1 MKLTLPF
8 VTKLSENAIT
18 GIVFAAIFITGLGV
32 FTLSASVIV
41 SSAFLAIS
49 ALAAYA
55 LARRQGKFS
64 HATSEQQDEQMEQL
78 SLRLKSIEGSMQ
90 TVDARIL
97 SATAAVRNQIRNE
110 MAPMLDAIGIIADIV
125 EEERRKSVAHSP
137 SAVAAPAPLPTPP
150 PVIEPIAFNPLQQ
163 LRSETIL
170 RETLLTGKL
179 TISTSDIVALP
190 TSRPVYRLVQAH
202 IAGDDR
208 VMTEARLR
216 SEGLPSHLIRL
227 FDKVRFA
234 HGFEIASQLALSADS
249 PVLVCPL
256 TIETLSD
263 PSAGQEIANLLA
275 RRPGIAKQLCFLLTE
290 DALFLDTGT
299 AGQTM
304 REIARAGSGF
314 AVDVEKDIRVD
325 PASLHIRGVILAM
338 ASAELILAAR
348 DGTAPSEIHPADLV
362 QLFDRHGIDLAVSSP
377 ASERILRAI
386 RSLGINL
393 VMRPKDDSIR
403 APTVR
408 MRPERPQ
415 QSFITRPIPPR
426 ENAKSSELARAEAPP
441 APLRAHLRR
450 VSA

>member
-1 MKLTLPF
+1 MKLTFPF
-8 VTKLSENAIT
+8 QTKLSENSIT

-55 LARRQGKFS
+55 LARQQGKVS
-64 HATSEQQDEQMEQL
+64 PIGTEKQDEQIERL
-78 SLRLKSIEGSMQ
+78 SLRLKSLEGSMQ

-97 SATAAVRNQIRNE
+97 SAGSAIRTQIRNE

-125 EEERRKSVAHSP
+125 EEERRKAPAALP
-137 SAVAAPAPLPTPP
+137 SAPPPAPTPP
-150 PVIEPIAFNPLQQ
+150 IIESVAFNPLQQ
-163 LRSETIL
+163 LRSEAML
-170 RETLLTGKL
+170 RETLLAGKL

-190 TSRPVYRLVQAH
+190 TSRPAYRLLHAH
-202 IAGDDR
+202 IGGDATA
-208 VMTEARLR
+208 MTEARLR
-216 SEGLPSHLIRL
+216 ADGVPSHLIRL

-234 HGFEIASQLALSADS
+234 HGFEIASQLTLAADS

-263 PSAGQEIANLLA
+263 PVAGHEIADLMA
-275 RRPGIAKQLCFLLTE
+275 RRSGIAKQMCFLVTE

-304 REIARAGSGF
+304 RDLARAGSGF
-314 AVDVEKDIRVD
+314 ALDIEKDIRVD
-325 PASLHIRGVILAM
+325 PASLHIRGVILTM
-338 ASAELILAAR
+338 ASAELILATR
-348 DGTAPSEIHPADLV
+348 DGKAPTEIHPADLV

-393 VMRPKDDSIR
+393 VMRPKDDSTR

-408 MRPERPQ
+408 MRPERPH
-415 QSFITRPIPPR
+415 QSFNIHPMPTR
-426 ENAKSSELARAEAPP
+426 ENEKPAELPRAEAVS

>member
-8 VTKLSENAIT
+8 LTKLSENALT

-41 SSAFLAIS
+41 SAAFLAIS
-49 ALAAYA
+49 ALAAFA
-55 LARRQGKFS
+55 FARQQGKVV
-64 HATSEQQDEQMEQL
+64 HAGTDKQHEQIEQL
-78 SLRLKSIEGSMQ
+78 SLRLKSIEGAMQ

-97 SATAAVRNQIRNE
+97 SATSAVRTQIRNE

-125 EEERRKSVAHSP
+125 EEERRKSAVHAP
-137 SAVAAPAPLPTPP
+137 SATLAPP
-150 PVIEPIAFNPLQQ
+150 PPPPPAIEPVAFNPLQQ

-170 RETLLTGKL
+170 RETLLAGKL

-208 VMTEARLR
+208 AMTEARLR
-216 SEGLPSHLIRL
+216 SEGLPAHLIRL

-234 HGFEIASQLALSADS
+234 HGFEIASHLALSADS

-263 PSAGQEIANLLA
+263 PSAGQEIASLLA

-290 DALFLDTGT
+290 DALFLDTGI

-314 AVDVEKDIRVD
+314 ALDIEKDIRVD

-362 QLFDRHGIDLAVSSP
+362 QLFDRHGIDLAVFSP
-377 ASERILRAI
+377 ASERVLRAI

-393 VMRPKDDSIR
+393 VMRPKDDSTR
-403 APTVR
+403 APMVR
-408 MRPERPQ
+408 MRPERPH
-415 QSFITRPIPPR
+415 QSHNIHPMPSR
-426 ENAKSSELARAEAPP
+426 ENEKTAELPRAEAAP

>member
-1 MKLTLPF
+1 L
-8 VTKLSENAIT
+8 
-18 GIVFAAIFITGLGV
+18 
-32 FTLSASVIV
+32 
-41 SSAFLAIS
+41 
-49 ALAAYA
+49 
-55 LARRQGKFS
+55 RR
-64 HATSEQQDEQMEQL
+64 
-78 SLRLKSIEGSMQ
+78 
-90 TVDARIL
+90 
-97 SATAAVRNQIRNE
+97 
-110 MAPMLDAIGIIADIV
+110 
-125 EEERRKSVAHSP
+125 
-137 SAVAAPAPLPTPP
+137 
-150 PVIEPIAFNPLQQ
+150 EP
-163 LRSETIL
+163 IL
-170 RETLLTGKL
+170 REPLLAGKL

-190 TSRPVYRLVQAH
+190 TSRPVYRLVQAQ

-208 VMTEARLR
+208 AMTESRLR
-216 SEGLPSHLIRL
+216 SEGLPAHLIRL

-234 HGFEIASQLALSADS
+234 HGFEIASHLALAADS

-256 TIETLSD
+256 TIETLGD
-263 PSAGQEIANLLA
+263 PSAGREIANLLA

-314 AVDVEKDIRVD
+314 AVDIERDIRVD

-377 ASERILRAI
+377 ASERTLRAI

-393 VMRPKDDSIR
+393 VMRPKDDSTR

-408 MRPERPQ
+408 MRPERPH
-415 QSFITRPIPPR
+415 QSFNIHPMPPR
-426 ENAKSSELARAEAPP
+426 ENDKAELAGAEVAP

-450 VSA
+450 ISA

>member
-1 MKLTLPF
+1 MKLTFPF
-8 VTKLSENAIT
+8 LTKLSENAIT

-55 LARRQGKFS
+55 LARQQGKVS
-64 HATSEQQDEQMEQL
+64 HVDTEKQDEQIERL
-78 SLRLKSIEGSMQ
+78 SLRLKSVEGSMQ

-97 SATAAVRNQIRNE
+97 SAGSAIRTQIRNE

-125 EEERRKSVAHSP
+125 EEERRKAPAALP
-137 SAVAAPAPLPTPP
+137 SAPPALPQPVEPAP
-150 PVIEPIAFNPLQQ
+150 FNPLQQ

-190 TSRPVYRLVQAH
+190 TSRPAYRLMQAH
-202 IAGDDR
+202 IGRDATA
-208 VMTEARLR
+208 MTEARLR
-216 SEGLPSHLIRL
+216 ADGVPSHLIWL

-234 HGFEIASQLALSADS
+234 HGFEIASHLTLSADS

-263 PSAGQEIANLLA
+263 PLAGQEIADLMA
-275 RRPGIAKQLCFLLTE
+275 RRPGIAKQLCFLVTE
-290 DALFLDTGT
+290 DSLFLDTGT

-304 REIARAGSGF
+304 RELARAGSGF
-314 AVDVEKDIRVD
+314 ALDIEKDIRVD
-325 PASLHIRGVILAM
+325 PASLHVRGVILAM

-348 DGTAPSEIHPADLV
+348 DGKAPTEIHPADLV

-393 VMRPKDDSIR
+393 VMRPKDDSTR

-408 MRPERPQ
+408 MRPERPH
-415 QSFITRPIPPR
+415 QSHNIHPMPPR
-426 ENAKSSELARAEAPP
+426 ENEKAAELPRAETFP